1 MKIALSA
8 NHLKRYKEICLLL
21 WKYGRSDLVRQ
32 MGTDEAID
40 GGETRTAGPGD
51 VAPEQLADDLEAMG
65 ATYVKLGQGL
75 ASRADLLPEAYLKAL
90 ARLQDKVKPF
100 PHAEVEQIVCTELGV
115 KISKAFSNF
124 EP

>member
-21 WKYGRSDLVRQ
+21 WKYGRSDLVQQ
-32 MGTDEAID
+32 MGTEDAID

-65 ATYVKLGQGL
+65 LTCNWDRCFPAGPTC
-75 ASRADLLPEAYLKAL
+75 SRTP
-90 ARLQDKVKPF
+90 
-100 PHAEVEQIVCTELGV
+100 I
-115 KISKAFSNF
+115 
-124 EP
+124 